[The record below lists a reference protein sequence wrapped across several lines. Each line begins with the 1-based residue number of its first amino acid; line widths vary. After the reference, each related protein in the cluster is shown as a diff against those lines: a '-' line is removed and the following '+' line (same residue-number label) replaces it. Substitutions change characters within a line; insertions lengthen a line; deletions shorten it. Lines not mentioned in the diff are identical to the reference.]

1 MGRRAAA
8 LVVGRGLQTASGGGQ
23 LCSKPSQLRQFRMR
37 NGLES
42 NGSILQ
48 RLHSEAQQLLSVRC
62 VRRAHWKPARQLS
75 SHVFV
80 PMLCVEPPSA
90 PRGIHVDEV
99 QLQQLCH
106 LQVPLVSSC
115 VASLGEPR
123 ARLVLRSEEACVR
136 GAAGRSR
143 HLSSDAGGGKAA
155 RTPARRKPPDALKPN
170 TAPMFVACR
179 PVIPQSIPSKLVLA
193 FWKLPGYR

>member
-8 LVVGRGLQTASGGGQ
+8 LVVGCGLQTASGGGQ

-143 HLSSDAGGGKAA
+143 QLPVGCRRRQSGADAGKAKA
-155 RTPARRKPPDALKPN
+155 TRRPKKLKSRLS
-170 TAPMFVACR
+170 TDK
-179 PVIPQSIPSKLVLA
+179 QQ
-193 FWKLPGYR
+193 